1 MISQNIKWMGSKGI
15 VWGLGIVVVVVVV
28 VAAVIWPN

>member
-15 VWGLGIVVVVVVV
+15 VQGTVDRGDG
-28 VAAVIWPN
+28 AGAGEG

>member
-15 VWGLGIVVVVVVV
+15 VWGPGMLVVESGGDL
-28 VAAVIWPN
+28 A

>member
-15 VWGLGIVVVVVVV
+15 VRGLGRVVVESGGDL
-28 VAAVIWPN
+28 A